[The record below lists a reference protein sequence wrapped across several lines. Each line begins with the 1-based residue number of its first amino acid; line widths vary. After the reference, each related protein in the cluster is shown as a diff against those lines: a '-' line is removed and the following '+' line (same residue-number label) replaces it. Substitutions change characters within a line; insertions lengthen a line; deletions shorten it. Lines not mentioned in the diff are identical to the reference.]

1 MKEFNIKI
9 TDTEVYINGELQH
22 FSCPMD
28 KEDKEDDLNKKAIL
42 ALAGEMGY
50 EAQFL
55 FEEMADRLEE
65 MLDEI
70 EEDDDND
77 FLQDLV
83 NDDITQEF
91 IETWKEQL
99 LEATGKASIKDL
111 TIEEI
116 KAEIAD
122 VKGTIDNETILIGVT
137 EFAEQNIEHYQAW
150 LEILEEM
157 LKNKEE

>member
-1 MKEFNIKI
+1 MKEYNIKI

-22 FSCPMD
+22 FSCLMD
-28 KEDKEDDLNKKAIL
+28 KEDKEADLNKKVIL
-42 ALAGEMGY
+42 ALANKMGY

-65 MLDEI
+65 IINDE
-70 EEDDDND
+70 ND
-77 FLQDLV
+77 FLQDLID
-83 NDDITQEF
+83 DDITQEF